1 MRRKE
6 RIDEIL
12 AIIRKKWLENEDQR
26 LGQLLENYF
35 GYPRTDIFYVED
47 DVFGIKL
54 FDDEEKEWRELAK
67 GMARASKKLEKAMIT
82 CKPEREI
89 KGKKGRRIK

>member
-12 AIIRKKWLENEDQR
+12 AIIKKQWEKYPDQR

-54 FDDEEKEWRELAK
+54 FDDEEKEWRELGK
-67 GMARASKKLEKAMIT
+67 GMNRVLKKLNKAM
-82 CKPEREI
+82 KV
-89 KGKKGRRIK
+89 KK

>member
-12 AIIRKKWLENEDQR
+12 AIIRKKWVEVPDQR

-47 DVFGIKL
+47 TVFGIKL
-54 FDDEEKEWRELAK
+54 FNDEEKEWKELAK
-67 GMARASKKLEKAMIT
+67 QMGRASKKLEKAM
-82 CKPEREI
+82 KV
-89 KGKKGRRIK
+89 KK